1 LVPARDALREQRE
14 HARVVRENRQAG
26 VAIARQVRLKSP
38 PATTD
43 GITTAIHQLNLDD
56 MDQS

>member
-1 LVPARDALREQRE
+1 
-14 HARVVRENRQAG
+14 